1 MIFYNLIVAPIEMIV
16 DWVFTFFTTKFSAFG
31 VIGAVCGVSLVI
43 NFLALPLYNIADS
56 LQAKERKITK
66 MMEPR
71 IKRIKMAFSGDERF
85 MMMQTYYRECNY
97 NPIYTLRSSLSILIE
112 IPFFIAAYHYLSHAE
127 ALKGVSFW
135 IFKDLGASVSLFH
148 IGSFPVNILPI
159 LMTVINLVSG
169 AIYSKD
175 TTLREKIQIYVLAA
189 IFLVLLYNSPS
200 GLVIYWIL
208 NNLFSLAKNLVMKM
222 KNPRRVLLVIIDAIL
237 GLFACYFLFFNNG
250 SIKKRL
256 LLAVFVAVVI
266 LFPVLKKIF
275 VRCLS
280 LSKRSKT
287 QDVSA
292 SAENR
297 SRIKFGMTDSKA
309 ARYAELV
316 SASINKQ
323 PLNQVQGG
331 DSLRLAFSK
340 SQFALFIFSALGLA
354 LLCGFYLPTSAISTS
369 PIEFSFLGEGSDS
382 PLTYVWTSLFTFLGL
397 FLLWPTLIYFMFGE
411 KVKKWESAIF
421 FVLFLAA
428 LADVFIFKPDYGT
441 FDVLFRLENSKCL
454 VPNKMLSLLPLVLI
468 ILLFVVFIVLQK
480 FRKLNIAAVVIFAVC
495 VAQIFVGFTNI
506 SSINK
511 KFLAYK
517 NVRENESLE
526 EKNKTQI
533 EDKIEPIYHLSKT
546 EKNVVVL
553 FLDRAINSF
562 FPYALQDLP
571 ELKNQLSGF
580 VYFPNTLSFG
590 NCTALASPSMMA
602 GYEYTPEKINK
613 RSDELLKKKHN
624 EASLVAP
631 TLFADAD
638 YEVTITDPPFPNYT
652 WKGDLSA
659 FEGKE
664 NIKAL
669 EISKKYSN
677 RFLQDSGFAQKSE
690 LNIPKDVKQGIRN
703 FSILQILLPPL
714 RASFYGN
721 CITTGDSF
729 YSEYIG
735 FISALYYLPE
745 LTDFETQKNQ
755 YIFIDNET
763 THNPNFLDDDFL
775 LPSDKRE
782 FHGSYKT
789 SDELTETHYHT
800 FVAAFKQF
808 GKWFDYL
815 RENNVYDNTR
825 IIIVSDHGRDIKL
838 NDFSNFADSRIP
850 AFFTPVLLFKDFN
863 SNSELSTDETF
874 MTNAD
879 TLFLAKK
886 DLGLSDENPFT
897 HKKFTQEKDAG
908 ITVYTVGGNEEWN
921 AEKMIGKTQ
930 FTLDKTHAY
939 HVQNNIFDEKN
950 WIPLLDWEKEQ
961 DNGGEK

>member
-16 DWVFTFFTTKFSAFG
+16 DWFFTFFTTKFSAFG
-31 VIGAVCGVSLVI
+31 VIGAVCVVSLVI

-71 IKRIKMAFSGDERF
+71 IKRIRMAFSGDERF
-85 MMMQTYYRECNY
+85 MMMQTYYRECKY

-135 IFKDLGASVSLFH
+135 IFKDLGAADELFH
-148 IGSFPVNILPI
+148 IGSFPINVLPI
-159 LMTVINLVSG
+159 LMTIINLVSG

-208 NNLFSLAKNLVMKM
+208 NNLFSLAKNVVMKM
-222 KNPRRVLLVIIDAIL
+222 KNPGKVLLIIVDAIL
-237 GLFACYFLFFNNG
+237 GFFGIYFLFFNNG

-256 LLAVFVAVVI
+256 LLAVFVAIVI
-266 LFPVLKKIF
+266 LFPILKKIF
-275 VRCLS
+275 ARHCERPACRQTGS
-280 LSKRSKT
+280 ETIS
-287 QDVSA
+287 SA
-292 SAENR
+292 S
-297 SRIKFGMTDSKA
+297 G
-309 ARYAELV
+309 
-316 SASINKQ
+316 
-323 PLNQVQGG
+323 
-331 DSLRLAFSK
+331 K
-340 SQFALFIFSALGLA
+340 SQFALFFFSAFGLA

-369 PIEFSFLGEGSDS
+369 PIEFSFLGESADS
-382 PLTYVWTSLFTFLGL
+382 PLTYVWSSLFTFLGL
-397 FLLWPTLIYFMFGE
+397 FLLWPTAIYFMFGE

-421 FVLFLAA
+421 FVVFLTA
-428 LADVFIFKPDYGT
+428 LANVFIFKSDYGT

-454 VPNKMLSLLPLVLI
+454 VPSKIHALLPLLLV
-468 ILLFVVFIVLQK
+468 ILLSVIFIVLQR

-495 VAQIFVGFTNI
+495 TAQMIVGITNI

-571 ELKNQLSGF
+571 ELKNQLNGF
-580 VYFPNTLSFG
+580 VYYPNTLSFG
-590 NCTALASPSMMA
+590 THTALASPSMMA
-602 GYEYTPEKINK
+602 GYEYTPEKINGRK
-613 RSDELLKKKHN
+613 DELLQKKHN

-631 TLFADAD
+631 TLFANAD

-659 FEGKE
+659 FEGNE

-721 CITTGDSF
+721 CITIIGDSF

-789 SDELTETHYHT
+789 SNELTETHYHT
-800 FVAAFKQF
+800 FVAAFKQV

-838 NDFSNFADSRIP
+838 NDFSNFKDSTIP

-886 DLGLSDENPFT
+886 DLNLSDENPFT
-897 HKKFTQEKDAG
+897 HKKFTQEKGDG
-908 ITVYTVGGNEEWN
+908 ITVYPIGGNEEWN

-930 FTLDKTHAY
+930 FTLDKTKAY
-939 HVQNNIFDEKN
+939 HVHDNIFDEAN
-950 WIPLLDWEKEQ
+950 WIPLLDWEKSVVEPLPVGRQ
-961 DNGGEK
+961 VVETTAEESDNGGEK

>member
-1 MIFYNLIVAPIEMIV
+1 MIFYNLFVAPIEMVV

-66 MMEPR
+66 LMEPR
-71 IKRIKMAFSGDERF
+71 IKRIKQAFKGDERF
-85 MMMQTYYRECNY
+85 MMLQTYYRECNY
-97 NPIYTLRSSLSILIE
+97 NPLYALRSSLSILIE

-127 ALKGVSFW
+127 VLKGSEFW
-135 IFKDLGASVSLFH
+135 IFKDLGSPDGLLH
-148 IGSFPVNILPI
+148 IGNFPIHILPI
-159 LMTVINLVSG
+159 LMTVINLISG

-175 TTLREKIQIYVLAA
+175 TTFREKIQIYVLAA

-208 NNLFSLAKNLVMKM
+208 NNLFSLAKNIVMKT
-222 KNPRRVLLVIIDAIL
+222 KNPKRILYIIISVIL
-237 GLFACYFLFFNNG
+237 GLFACYFLFVNDG
-250 SIKKRL
+250 ALKKRL
-256 LLAVFVAVVI
+256 ALFVICLFVI
-266 LFPVLKKIF
+266 LFPILKKVF
-275 VRCLS
+275 ARCL
-280 LSKRSKT
+280 
-287 QDVSA
+287 
-292 SAENR
+292 
-297 SRIKFGMTDSKA
+297 
-309 ARYAELV
+309 
-316 SASINKQ
+316 KQ
-323 PLNQVQGG
+323 PKPHQSGK
-331 DSLRLAFSK
+331 SK
-340 SQFALFIFSALGLA
+340 SQFAVFFFSALGLA
-354 LLCGFYLPTSAISTS
+354 LLCGFYLPISTISTS
-369 PIEFSFLGEGSDS
+369 PIEFSFLGEGADS
-382 PLTYVWTSLFTFLGL
+382 PFTYVWSSLFTFLGL
-397 FLLWPTLIYFMFGE
+397 FVFWPSAVYFMFGE
-411 KVKKWESAIF
+411 KVKKWETILF
-421 FVLFLAA
+421 VVLFLSS
-428 LADVFIFKPDYGT
+428 LANVFIFKADYGT
-441 FDVLFRLENSKCL
+441 VDVLFRLENSKCL
-454 VPNKMLSLLPLVLI
+454 VPNKIQTFIPLLLI
-468 ILLFVVFIVLQK
+468 ILVFVIFIVLQK
-480 FRKLNIAAVVIFAVC
+480 IKKLNIATVVIFAVC
-495 VAQIFVGFTNI
+495 VAQMLVGITKI

-511 KFLAYK
+511 KYLAYK
-517 NVRENESLE
+517 NVRENESVE

-546 EKNVVVL
+546 KKNVVVI

-562 FPYALQDLP
+562 FPYALQDVP
-571 ELKNQLSGF
+571 ELKNQLDGF
-580 VYFPNTLSFG
+580 VYYPNTLSFS
-590 NCTALASPSMMA
+590 THTDLASPSMMA
-602 GYEYTPEKINK
+602 GYEYTPEKINGRK
-613 RSDELLKKKHN
+613 DELLQKKHN

-631 TLFADAD
+631 TLFANAD

-664 NIKAL
+664 NIKAF

-677 RFLQDSGFAQKSE
+677 RFLQASGFSQKSE

-703 FSILQILLPPL
+703 FSVLQILLPPL

-721 CITTGDSF
+721 CIKIGDSF

-745 LTDFETQKNQ
+745 LTDFETQKSQ

-775 LPSDKRE
+775 LPNKNKK
-782 FHGSYKT
+782 FHGAYET
-789 SDELTETHYHT
+789 DDELAETHYHT
-800 FVAAFKQF
+800 FVAAFKQV

-815 RENNVYDNTR
+815 RKNDVYDNTR

-838 NDFSNFADSRIP
+838 NDFSNFADSTIP

-863 SNSELSTDETF
+863 SNFELSTDETF

-886 DLGLSDENPFT
+886 DLNLSDENPFT
-897 HKKFTQEKDAG
+897 HKKFTQEKGDG
-908 ITVYTVGGNEEWN
+908 ITIYPVGGNEEWN

-930 FTLDKTHAY
+930 FTLDKTKAF
-939 HVQNNIFDEKN
+939 HVYDNIFDEAN
-950 WIPLLDWEKEQ
+950 WIPLLDWEKNYQVISADSIDADNAKIESSLRDLQ
-961 DNGGEK
+961 SETISSSNSNGGEK

>member
-1 MIFYNLIVAPIEMIV
+1 MIFYNLFVAPIEMVV

-66 MMEPR
+66 LMEPR
-71 IKRIKMAFSGDERF
+71 IKRIKQAFKGDERF
-85 MMMQTYYRECNY
+85 MMLQTYYRECNY
-97 NPIYTLRSSLSILIE
+97 NPLYALRSSLSILIE

-127 ALKGVSFW
+127 VLKGSEFW
-135 IFKDLGASVSLFH
+135 IFKDLGSPDGLLH
-148 IGSFPVNILPI
+148 IGNFPIHILPI
-159 LMTVINLVSG
+159 LMTVINLISG

-175 TTLREKIQIYVLAA
+175 TTFREKIQIYILAA

-208 NNLFSLAKNLVMKM
+208 NNLFSLAKNIVMKT
-222 KNPRRVLLVIIDAIL
+222 KNPKRILYIIISSIL
-237 GLFACYFLFFNNG
+237 GLFSCYFLFVNDG
-250 SIKKRL
+250 AIKKRIAL
-256 LLAVFVAVVI
+256 FVICLFVI
-266 LFPVLKKIF
+266 LFPILKKL
-275 VRCLS
+275 VARCLS
-280 LSKRSKT
+280 QSKT
-287 QDVSA
+287 HQSG
-292 SAENR
+292 
-297 SRIKFGMTDSKA
+297 K
-309 ARYAELV
+309 
-316 SASINKQ
+316 
-323 PLNQVQGG
+323 
-331 DSLRLAFSK
+331 SK
-340 SQFALFIFSALGLA
+340 SQFAVFFFSALGLA
-354 LLCGFYLPTSAISTS
+354 LLCGFYLPTSTISTS
-369 PIEFSFLGEGSDS
+369 PIEFSFLGEGADS
-382 PLTYVWTSLFTFLGL
+382 PLTYVWSSLFTFVGL
-397 FLLWPTLIYFMFGE
+397 FVFWPSAVYFMFGE
-411 KVKKWESAIF
+411 KVKKWETILF
-421 FVLFLAA
+421 VVLFLSS
-428 LADVFIFKPDYGT
+428 LANVFIFKANYGT

-454 VPNKMLSLLPLVLI
+454 VPDKIQTFIPLLLI
-468 ILLFVVFIVLQK
+468 ILLFVIFIVLQK
-480 FRKLNIAAVVIFAVC
+480 IKKLNIVAVVIFAVC
-495 VAQIFVGFTNI
+495 VAQMVVGITKI

-511 KFLAYK
+511 KYLAYK
-517 NVRENESLE
+517 NVCENESVE
-526 EKNKTQI
+526 EENKTQI

-546 EKNVVVL
+546 KKNVVVI

-562 FPYALQDLP
+562 FPYALQDVP
-571 ELKNQLSGF
+571 ELKNQLNGF
-580 VYFPNTLSFG
+580 VYYPNTLSFS
-590 NCTALASPSMMA
+590 THTDLASPSMMA
-602 GYEYTPEKINK
+602 GYEYTPEKINGRK
-613 RSDELLKKKHN
+613 DELLQAKHN

-631 TLFADAD
+631 TLFANAD

-677 RFLQDSGFAQKSE
+677 RFLQASGFSQKSE

-703 FSILQILLPPL
+703 FSVLQILLPPL

-721 CITTGDSF
+721 CIKIGDSF

-745 LTDFETQKNQ
+745 LTDFETQKSQ

-775 LPSDKRE
+775 LPNKNKK
-782 FHGSYKT
+782 FHGAYET
-789 SDELTETHYHT
+789 DDELAETHYHT
-800 FVAAFKQF
+800 FVAAFKQV

-815 RENNVYDNTR
+815 RKNDVYDNTR

-838 NDFSNFADSRIP
+838 NDFSNFADSTIP
-850 AFFTPVLLFKDFN
+850 ASFTPVLLFKDFN

-879 TLFLAKK
+879 TFFLAKK
-886 DLGLSDENPFT
+886 DLNLSDENPFT
-897 HKKFTQEKDAG
+897 HKKFTQEKENG
-908 ITVYTVGGNEEWN
+908 ITVYPVGGNEEWN

-930 FTLDKTHAY
+930 FTLDKTKAY
-939 HVQNNIFDEKN
+939 QVHDNIFDEAN
-950 WIPLLDWEKEQ
+950 WIPLLDYEAISSSNS
-961 DNGGEK
+961 NGGKK